1 MEMIEAYLRRFLDHP
16 KRRTIVILITCGV
29 AMLTVW
35 PAVDKYC
42 ALRKQEIELLGSLE
56 EAQNAVSVAE
66 QQQQMATKFA
76 GELEELE
83 QRGVSDVDVSRFKTE
98 ISQMVRDAGCTARKL
113 DVAAPLKRAWR
124 NTDDPLTL
132 KFTGPAGAAEE
143 TPYQLRSQQMNLTV
157 VGEAPKVLKLLADMQ
172 KTKRLIH
179 TEEFRLSPAR
189 AAFGP
194 DQGAR
199 NQVQLELKLVL
210 FNLETEKKTP
220 EKKPA

>member
-1 MEMIEAYLRRFLDHP
+1 METVEAYLRRFLDHP

-42 ALRKQEIELLGSLE
+42 TLRKQEIELLGSLE

-66 QQQQMATKFA
+66 QRQQMAAKYA
-76 GELEELE
+76 GELEALE
-83 QRGVSDVDVSRFKTE
+83 QQGVSDDEIHRFKTE
-98 ISQMVRDAGCTARKL
+98 VTQMVRDAGCQLRKI
-113 DVAAPLKRAWR
+113 DVPPALKRPWR

-132 KFTGPAGAAEE
+132 KFTGTAGAAEE

-157 VGEAPKVLKLLADMQ
+157 VGEAPKVLKLLADLK

-179 TEEFRLSPAR
+179 TDGFIMNPAR

-194 DQGAR
+194 DQGAK
-199 NQVQLELKLVL
+199 NHLQVELKLVL

-220 EKKPA
+220 DKKPA